1 MQQCLK
7 KKSEVV
13 RKNWHI
19 LQINPDFCNAY
30 VNKPTLVFKRNRNIQ
45 DIIGGHLR
53 KDEKV
58 AKKKSSKV
66 KTRHVIKQDQ
76 AYVVCKSLS
85 TSIFKSN

>member
-1 MQQCLK
+1 M
-7 KKSEVV
+7 
-13 RKNWHI
+13 
-19 LQINPDFCNAY
+19 
-30 VNKPTLVFKRNRNIQ
+30 Q

-66 KTRHVIKQDQ
+66 KIRHVIKQDQ